1 MMCDSGGFCP
11 VGFEF
16 VTGIKAEDCA
26 CARVWEAIV
35 RQVCGDEEDFKA
47 RWERLKIDFY
57 GALNGLCGI
66 SGRYAEGAVVCVV
79 WIGGGF
85 SKAREDEREDV

>member
-11 VGFEF
+11 VGFES
-16 VTGIKAEDCA
+16 VLGVKAEDCA

-35 RQVCGDEEDFKA
+35 RQICGDKEDFKA
-47 RWERLKIDFY
+47 RWKRLKIDFY

-66 SGRYAEGAVVCVV
+66 SGRYAEGAVVGVV
-79 WIGGGF
+79 GIGGGF
-85 SKAREDEREDV
+85 SKAREDERENV